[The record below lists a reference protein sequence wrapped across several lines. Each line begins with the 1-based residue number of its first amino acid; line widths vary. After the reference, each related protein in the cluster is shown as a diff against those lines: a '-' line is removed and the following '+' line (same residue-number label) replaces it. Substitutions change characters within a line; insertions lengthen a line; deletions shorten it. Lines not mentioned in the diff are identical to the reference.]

1 MTPRLT
7 PLRSV
12 DQLIPTDSPNA
23 SAPKA
28 RPIKAARAA
37 TRKIAETLA
46 PHIAGLEARS
56 QTETV
61 FSELIANIAK
71 RTNPDRSRRITS
83 ARDARQPRRRRK
95 VPSNRTRSI
104 DGASFTRLALDIAPE
119 AAAKKP
125 RGRMN
130 GRRSEKRGAHC

>member
-1 MTPRLT
+1 MTPRLA

-12 DQLIPTDSPNA
+12 DQLIPTHSPNA
-23 SAPKA
+23 SAPKM
-28 RPIKAARAA
+28 RPTKAAQTA

-71 RTNPDRSRRITS
+71 RTNLDR
-83 ARDARQPRRRRK
+83 PRRT
-95 VPSNRTRSI
+95 VSPCDPPNTA
-104 DGASFTRLALDIAPE
+104 GG
-119 AAAKKP
+119 
-125 RGRMN
+125 GRFHQT
-130 GRRSEKRGAHC
+130 ECEL